1 MMGVLTDTLTRS
13 ALVPLDRTVEV
24 LQPALV
30 ANPNHTGET
39 SRDWTSPTV
48 VATVLGTL
56 QPASTRA
63 LERTG
68 RVGKVG
74 VHELI
79 TRATTITPLGRVR
92 IGTQHYTVLDV
103 RAYGSHTQAT
113 VEEVST

>member
-1 MMGVLTDTLTRS
+1 MMGVLTDTLTS
-13 ALVPLDRTVEV
+13 TALVPLNRTIEV
-24 LQPALV
+24 LKPTLT
-30 ANPNHTGET
+30 ANPNHPDEFTR
-39 SRDWTSPTV
+39 SWAN
-48 VATVLGTL
+48 ATVIATVRGSL

-103 RAYGSHTQAT
+103 RAYDTHSQVTI
-113 VEEVST
+113 EEVST